1 LHDWNDEEC
10 VTILRNCFKA
20 LPTSGGKVIIVESV
34 LPNSINLQ
42 SEYDGSL
49 LGLRMDLAMLALNS
63 GGAKERTLHE
73 FQELADIVGFKS
85 LTLVV
90 TIDFLSVL
98 EFTKATI

>member
-1 LHDWNDEEC
+1 
-10 VTILRNCFKA
+10 
-20 LPTSGGKVIIVESV
+20 VIIVESV